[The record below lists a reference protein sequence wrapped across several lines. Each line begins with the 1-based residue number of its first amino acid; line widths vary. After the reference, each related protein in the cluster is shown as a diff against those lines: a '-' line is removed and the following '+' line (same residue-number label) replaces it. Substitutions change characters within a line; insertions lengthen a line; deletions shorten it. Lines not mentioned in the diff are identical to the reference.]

1 MKFAYGYILGAALV
15 LGVAAIAACTASA
28 SASAGSGSTCAQDST
43 VTCNDGTGYSCTGND
58 APQDSDSSIVCDYG
72 QPGNAGSTTYC
83 CLNQVASSSTSCG
96 YDSTVAGCVPGSFGF
111 SCADANEPPNAAYP
125 SLTCSTEQQG
135 NAGAAIY
142 CCTDGTTVNDQDSGG
157 GSNTCALDQVVSC
170 DGGQG
175 YSCLGSDTPIGQTC
189 SLYSN
194 DDAGIS
200 EYCCNV
206 N

>member
-1 MKFAYGYILGAALV
+1 MKSAYGYLLGASLV

-28 SASAGSGSTCAQDST
+28 SVGAGNGDTCAPDST
-43 VTCNDGTGYSCTGND
+43 VTCNDGAGWSCTGSD
-58 APQDSDSSIVCDYG
+58 EPQDSDNSLICDYG

-83 CLNQVASSSTSCG
+83 CLNQVSSSSTTCG

-111 SCADANEPPNAAYP
+111 SCTDANEPPSAAYP
-125 SLTCSTEQQG
+125 SLNCSSGTAG
-135 NAGAAIY
+135 NAGSELY
-142 CCTDGTTVNDQDSGG
+142 CCTDGTTVDEDSG

>member
-1 MKFAYGYILGAALV
+1 MKSAYGYLLGATLV

-28 SASAGSGSTCAQDST
+28 SAGTGSTCAEDST
-43 VTCNDGTGYSCTGND
+43 VSCTDGTGYSCTSSD
-58 APQDSDSSIVCDYG
+58 TPQEAESSLICDYG

-83 CLNQVASSSTSCG
+83 CLTQASSSSTTCG
-96 YDSTVAGCVPGSFGF
+96 YDSTVTGCQLGFGF
-111 SCADANEPPNAAYP
+111 SCANANEPPSDAYP
-125 SLTCSTEQQG
+125 SLNCSSGTPG
-135 NAGAAIY
+135 NAGSELY
-142 CCTDGTTVNDQDSGG
+142 CCTDGTTQGDEDSG
-157 GSNTCALDQVVSC
+157 GSNTCAIDQVVSC